1 MGDSKTKRN
10 IDLDIVRGMLVFI
23 MVVYHSAS
31 VISEPQFQHSA
42 KIITDRVSF
51 IHYAF
56 ILISGFLCGWYY
68 TPRLKDSKTAIR
80 KRIFIRAVKL
90 LSVFLA
96 LNFLFYSMGIVYS
109 YERLISKVNSI
120 EGILLFL
127 NRLPGDYVA
136 FEVLYYIAIF
146 LLLSSFI
153 IGNNLL
159 FSLSVLVSLI
169 LTFKNPGLPYWLL
182 YGMIGMIIGIWVQR
196 GYFNNFWHVLERTKG
211 IPLISILILYQI
223 FLSPIHMIMF
233 RYKFYYLNIFIY
245 VLESSLWF
253 LTFVFLFRL
262 INSNILKNAITLI
275 GKYILIGY
283 IVQMIVLHVI
293 YRLVQVIGIQGIG
306 SYITNLICGSVLMC
320 ATIVFLDYMRKRSN
334 LIDRSYSFV
343 FG

>member
-1 MGDSKTKRN
+1 MNDSKVKRN
-10 IDLDIVRGMLVFI
+10 TDLDIVRGMLVFF

-31 VISEPQFQHSA
+31 VISEPQFQHYA
-42 KIITDRVSF
+42 KMITDRVSF

-56 ILISGFLCGWYY
+56 IIISGFLCGWYY
-68 TPRLKDSKTAIR
+68 TPRLTDSEAAIR

-109 YERLISKVNSI
+109 YERLVSKVNSI

-127 NRLPGDYVA
+127 NSLPGDYVA

-159 FSLSVLVSLI
+159 LLLAVLVSLI
-169 LTFKNPGLPYWLL
+169 FTFKNPGLPYWLL
-182 YGMIGMIIGIWVQR
+182 YGIIGMVIGIWVQR
-196 GYFNNFWHVLERTKG
+196 GYFNIFWHILERTKG
-211 IPLISILILYQI
+211 IPLISSLILYQI

-262 INSNILKNAITLI
+262 ININSLKNAITLA
-275 GKYILIGY
+275 GRYILIGY

-293 YRLVQVIGIQGIG
+293 YRLLQVIGIQGMG
-306 SYITNLICGSVLMC
+306 SYIANLICGSILMYS
-320 ATIVFLDYMRKRSN
+320 TIAFLDYMRKRLN
-334 LIDRSYSFV
+334 LFDRSYRFV